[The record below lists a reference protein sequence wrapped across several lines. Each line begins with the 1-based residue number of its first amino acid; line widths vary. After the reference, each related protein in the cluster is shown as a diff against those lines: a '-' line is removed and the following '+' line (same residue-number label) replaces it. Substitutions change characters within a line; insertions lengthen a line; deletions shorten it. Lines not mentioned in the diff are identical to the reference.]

1 MKKLLAAI
9 IILVALVSLSL
20 GLTMV
25 FTESH
30 GSPFP
35 GLLALLGELL
45 LAAANI
51 LVLLLNLLYWKLYG
65 APRWLR
71 IVIWIQVVPA
81 LATLALV
88 SVQIY
93 QNWQQGRA
101 YDQRISLFETI
112 RADRIDD
119 LAEKQKQC
127 GEQCSGL
134 YSLNEQLLDAADANA
149 YRVAQKLIGE
159 HARVSSKLGQAG
171 RTLDTCEG
179 DALIAINA
187 LELAVA
193 GGNPKMVHLLL
204 PASDA
209 SARHRALWRERKGG

>member
-93 QNWQQGRA
+93 QNCSKAGHTISASRSEEHTSELQSLM
-101 YDQRISLFETI
+101 RISYAVFCLKKKT
-112 RADRIDD
+112 
-119 LAEKQKQC
+119 Q
-127 GEQCSGL
+127 
-134 YSLNEQLLDAADANA
+134 
-149 YRVAQKLIGE
+149 
-159 HARVSSKLGQAG
+159 
-171 RTLDTCEG
+171 DT
-179 DALIAINA
+179 NQ
-187 LELAVA
+187 
-193 GGNPKMVHLLL
+193 HT
-204 PASDA
+204 
-209 SARHRALWRERKGG
+209 